1 MRRSWTG
8 YAESRLRRRGSP
20 CAKIHQIIRR
30 DSQSIRRDAP
40 PRRRLVDNLAYLPL
54 SYIRLMPRKLPLLT
68 VEGVG
73 IDDGCCYVVGFDVD
87 RNRMQGGELHLTNQA
102 RPLTRL
108 VNE

>member
-1 MRRSWTG
+1 
-8 YAESRLRRRGSP
+8 
-20 CAKIHQIIRR
+20 
-30 DSQSIRRDAP
+30 
-40 PRRRLVDNLAYLPL
+40 
-54 SYIRLMPRKLPLLT
+54 MPRKLPLLT